1 MSGKLCNLMY
11 AVIKTGGKQEKVAEG
26 QRVDVELLHVAEG
39 DEVGFDPVLLVDG
52 DDVVA
57 GSALAGA
64 RVSGRVVGES
74 KGPKIK
80 AFTYKAKNRARK
92 RWGHR
97 QHYTTVEIT
106 GITRGSG
113 GS

>member
-1 MSGKLCNLMY
+1 MY

-39 DEVGFDPVLLVDG
+39 DEVGFDPVLLVDDNG
-52 DDVVA
+52 LLA
-57 GSALAGA
+57 GAALAGA
-64 RVSGRVVGES
+64 RVSARVVGES
-74 KGPKIK
+74 KGPKVK
-80 AFTYKAKNRARK
+80 GFTYKPKNRARK

-97 QHYTTVEIT
+97 QHYTTIEIT

-113 GS
+113 EGSASATGS

>member
-1 MSGKLCNLMY
+1 MY
-11 AVIKTGGKQEKVAEG
+11 AVIKTGGKQAKVAEG
-26 QRVDVELLHVAEG
+26 QRVEVELLRAAEG
-39 DEVGFDPVLLVDG
+39 DEVGFEPVLLVDG

-57 GSALAGA
+57 GPALSGA
-64 RVSGRVVGES
+64 RVSGRVVGRS

-80 AFTYKAKNRARK
+80 AFTYQPKARARR

-106 GITRGSG
+106 GISRGA

>member
-1 MSGKLCNLMY
+1 MY

-39 DEVGFDPVLLVDG
+39 DEVGFDPILLVDDG
-52 DDVVA
+52 SVVA
-57 GSALAGA
+57 GVDLAGA
-64 RVSGRVVGES
+64 RVTARVVGES

-80 AFTYKAKNRARK
+80 GFTYKPKNRAR
-92 RWGHR
+92 RRFGHR
-97 QHYTTVEIT
+97 QHYTTIEIT

-113 GS
+113 ERTAATGS